1 MYGDHPSIP
10 PFAKARRMG
19 HPSICCKVDP
29 PASEPTIA
37 AQKKM
42 LLTLAALWLLLYSSF
57 TLFVRRCSMM
67 PTQCT
72 PRWREKWSCVM
83 TGSLSTPTVSAI
95 SKRLRFCTGA
105 WPRASPSLVRRI
117 GPPEC
122 PSPSPP
128 LPCSW
133 WSTRLD
139 RRLFASDTAG
149 FYAALILLTSFGIF
163 IYTRILIPDVIVCL
177 WLSLAM
183 LMFWISLEQPQP
195 SRSTAWGFA
204 VACALGVLTK
214 GLIGVVF
221 PLGIVFSFLLLN
233 RNLGHLKR
241 WHPVSSLLLFLIIA
255 LPWHIAAGIANPS
268 QGQVHGFFWFYFI
281 NEHLLRYLN
290 RRVPRDYDTVPLLLF
305 WALLGAFLV
314 PWIAFVFRA
323 LVPVR
328 MRSSLRRVRLP
339 RHDQAWNLL
348 AIWAAFVML
357 FFSFSTRQEYY
368 SLPALP
374 PLALMIGGWLNR
386 EEKLLSSRPAPHR
399 RTPHRRCPLFARSHC
414 LRDCKLAGHTCS
426 YPISGDGS
434 FHAATQNPGDYAL
447 SLGHF
452 LDLSARSMGAFRC
465 APHPDR
471 DCLTSRDLC
480 QHDFPL
486 HQPDPLG
493 NYTLVAMMVVMLIAA
508 HSALVT
514 FSPVLSS
521 KALADAIGSRLHPG
535 DVVEINGEYEAG
547 STLGFYLRRQVRILN
562 GRSSDLWYG
571 STIPRR
577 TWDLRRRRLI
587 PPAVEWSKTNFP
599 LDSEG
604 SCSRP
609 AGPGLRNRAKR
620 GKRDPQQSTVA
631 RAAAF
636 GPLSPPPIDGCPI
649 LRVLCEGWDPQVLPT
664 LATSTASITES
675 RKFVHRK
682 IYRSDRREP
691 AHLAVFQ
698 GEMLPPPRH
707 GVPGKA
713 PDPDPQ
719 CHHIARRQQPQIAQ
733 YLPISQHT
741 HTH

>member
-1 MYGDHPSIP
+1 MYRPLGS
-10 PFAKARRMG
+10 FTAVFRLGSRR
-19 HPSICCKVDP
+19 V
-29 PASEPTIA
+29 
-37 AQKKM
+37 
-42 LLTLAALWLLLYSSF
+42 LTLAALWLLLYSSF
-57 TLFVRRCSMM
+57 TLF
-67 PTQCT
+67 
-72 PRWREKWSCVM
+72 
-83 TGSLSTPTVSAI
+83 
-95 SKRLRFCTGA
+95 
-105 WPRASPSLVRRI
+105 
-117 GPPEC
+117 
-122 PSPSPP
+122 SPP
-128 LPCSW
+128 LLDDADSVHAEVAREMVQGHDWITLYANGIRYLEKAPLLY
-133 WSTRLD
+133 WSMAASFTLFGPQDWAARLPLALATLALFLVVYSTG

-163 IYTRILIPDVIVCL
+163 IYSRILIPDVIVCL

-183 LMFWISLEQPQP
+183 LFFWISLEQPQP
-195 SRSTAWGFA
+195 SRATAWGFA
-204 VACALGVLTK
+204 AACALGVLTK

-386 EEKLLSSRPAPHR
+386 EEKCSARDPRRIAGRRIAVVLFLLGAAASVIATYLAIRA
-399 RTPHRRCPLFARSHC
+399 RTPLPGTDLST
-414 LRDCKLAGHTCS
+414 LL
-426 YPISGDGS
+426 
-434 FHAATQNPGDYAL
+434 TQNPGDYAL

-452 LDLSARSMGAFRC
+452 LDLSVRSMGAFRV
-465 APHPDR
+465 PLI
-471 DCLTSRDLC
+471 LTAIALPVGTFANMIFRSINLIR
-480 QHDFPL
+480 
-486 HQPDPLG
+486 LG

-521 KALADAIGSRLHPG
+521 KALADAIGH
-535 DVVEINGEYEAG
+535 VC
-547 STLGFYLRRQVRILN
+547 
-562 GRSSDLWYG
+562 
-571 STIPRR
+571 
-577 TWDLRRRRLI
+577 I
-587 PPAVEWSKTNFP
+587 PPTWSRSTANT
-599 LDSEG
+599 
-604 SCSRP
+604 RP
-609 AGPGLRNRAKR
+609 ARRW
-620 GKRDPQQSTVA
+620 
-631 RAAAF
+631 AF
-636 GPLSPPPIDGCPI
+636 TYAVRS
-649 LRVLCEGWDPQVLPT
+649 
-664 LATSTASITES
+664 AFSTA
-675 RKFVHRK
+675 V
-682 IYRSDRREP
+682 
-691 AHLAVFQ
+691 
-698 GEMLPPPRH
+698 
-707 GVPGKA
+707 
-713 PDPDPQ
+713 
-719 CHHIARRQQPQIAQ
+719 
-733 YLPISQHT
+733 LPISGTVHSSATRRGSSTTTLHSASSGMVQNEFSSGLRRIMFRPCRPRPMQSRKAEEKRSSAINPNPQENEPGCPT
-741 HTH
+741 FAEARSRTLSY

>member
-1 MYGDHPSIP
+1 LTRPLRS
-10 PFAKARRMG
+10 
-19 HPSICCKVDP
+19 
-29 PASEPTIA
+29 PTIA
-37 AQKKM
+37 AQKKII
-42 LLTLAALWLLLYSSF
+42 LTLAALWLLLYSSF
-57 TLFVRRCSMM
+57 TLF
-67 PTQCT
+67 
-72 PRWREKWSCVM
+72 
-83 TGSLSTPTVSAI
+83 
-95 SKRLRFCTGA
+95 
-105 WPRASPSLVRRI
+105 
-117 GPPEC
+117 
-122 PSPSPP
+122 SPP
-128 LPCSW
+128 LLDDADSVHAEVAREMVLRHDWVTLYANDIRYLEKAPLLY
-133 WSTRLD
+133 WSMAASFTLFGPQDWAARLPLVLATLAQFLVVYSTG

-183 LMFWISLEQPQP
+183 LFFWISLEQPQP
-195 SRSTAWGFA
+195 SRATAWGFA
-204 VACALGVLTK
+204 AASALGVLTK

-221 PLGIVFSFLLLN
+221 PIGIVFIFLLLN

-348 AIWAAFVML
+348 AIWAAFVMV

-386 EEKLLSSRPAPHR
+386 EEKCSARDPRRIAGRRIAIVLFLLGAAVSVIATYLAIRARP
-399 RTPHRRCPLFARSHC
+399 PLPGTDLST
-414 LRDCKLAGHTCS
+414 LL
-426 YPISGDGS
+426 
-434 FHAATQNPGDYAL
+434 TQNPGDYAL

-452 LDLSARSMGAFRC
+452 LDLSVRSMGAFRV
-465 APHPDR
+465 PLI
-471 DCLTSRDLC
+471 LTAIALPVGTFANMIFRSINLIR
-480 QHDFPL
+480 
-486 HQPDPLG
+486 LG
-493 NYTLVAMMVVMLIAA
+493 NYALVAMMVVMLIAA

-521 KALADAIGSRLHPG
+521 KALADAIGPRLHPV

-571 STIPRR
+571 SQFHDAPAIF
-577 TWDLRRRRLI
+577 DDDASFRRLWKGPNRI
-587 PPAVEWSKTNFP
+587 FLWTPQDHVPALP
-599 LDSEG
+599 
-604 SCSRP
+604 
-609 AGPGLRNRAKR
+609 GP
-620 GKRDPQQSTVA
+620 
-631 RAAAF
+631 
-636 GPLSPPPIDGCPI
+636 
-649 LRVLCEGWDPQVLPT
+649 
-664 LATSTASITES
+664 
-675 RKFVHRK
+675 
-682 IYRSDRREP
+682 IY
-691 AHLAVFQ
+691 A
-698 GEMLPPPRH
+698 
-707 GVPGKA
+707 
-713 PDPDPQ
+713 
-719 CHHIARRQQPQIAQ
+719 IAQ
-733 YLPISQHT
+733 SGGKEILSNQP
-741 HTH
+741 